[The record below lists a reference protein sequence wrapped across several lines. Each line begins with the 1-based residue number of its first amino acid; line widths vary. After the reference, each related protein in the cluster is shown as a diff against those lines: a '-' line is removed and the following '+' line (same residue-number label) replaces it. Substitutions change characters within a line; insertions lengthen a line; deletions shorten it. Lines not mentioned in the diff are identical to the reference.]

1 MRKVIFNLIIIV
13 LFSFSFLSF
22 LGGQKLPQQ
31 MPEVNVDAGG
41 NASFSIPLEIP
52 SGTGGLTPTLSL
64 SYNSGGGDGLLG
76 KGWSLDGAE
85 YIKRDSLYGI
95 SLSNADHFVSSEYG
109 QLVDSDGS
117 GQLYYSKNESLVSFY
132 PQGSFGLGPSQII
145 AYDKSGNRFT
155 YGGENAQVLADN
167 GAVRVWALAEQREPH
182 GEVIRYEWELRKGEL
197 YLSKITYAGGVR
209 YIKLNY
215 EEREDFLN
223 DYSEKQLVVRDW
235 RLKEIKFYSDNSH
248 VHSYEFTYSVDPKT
262 KDSLLA
268 KIDFEKDNF
277 FSLSTHLPLEFV
289 YATSHNGIDSK
300 LVTGANNISDGYGAD
315 QDIGDRMFELLKR
328 VIFEYLSMK
337 ASEPPKSQVKLAKA
351 YNKVMPR
358 AVPRAGGGTGNGFD
372 YNALNVDM
380 PQYNPETEF
389 IGRYPLGNKNRDS
402 CNWGPI
408 ACICTLYP
416 ACPPYVRMKCGE
428 FAFFGVDSCNN
439 GVLSA
444 NRIVLPTDV
453 DGDGITEYSRFLGR
467 ADGDQIYIRSND
479 YVNNRVFS
487 SPNFPIK
494 YNTYID
500 IADID
505 GDGKTDF
512 IFERSGILHVA
523 FSNGSGF
530 ENPTAFVNVTL
541 TPYIQN
547 YTRTANLAPR
557 DYTVDINRDGR
568 TDFVHFWN
576 DRMSIYL
583 SQGRSFA
590 TEKVI
595 WFEGH
600 RSPLQETMDSN
611 PFIAHRMNQ
620 FADID
625 GDGIPEHLLVVN
637 VNPPPEQYQLAA
649 LKERQFQEVG
659 AAEAERLSYTNEIFS
674 FFDGGQTDDARKYFL
689 AERVFPDDRP
699 LYWDLV
705 NNPNTATA
713 AQKDTITKSVDRQFF
728 EDRLKE
734 IVDRHANELD
744 FEISRIRNADLSG
757 SAYQLVVTKINL
769 NNKTL
774 SQTIQDVPRHLV
786 GYMGKNWLVDIN
798 GDGLADYVSFT
809 NRNSHF
815 NPYDYGV
822 EDAYSLYNEVKVA
835 FNTGGK
841 FDFDNYSSNYINT
854 VVRPDRFAEKD
865 DPYASKVSS
874 FDFADLN
881 EDGILDFV
889 VKELNTTNY
898 HVYHGKGNGKFVGRF
913 DFNVES
919 TEINGSRFED
929 RNGDGI
935 PDFFYQF
942 GKNSATRQ
950 ISSDSPLVKG
960 GMLTKVINNLN
971 GVETEIAYVW
981 KKNMPG
987 AVVKGSGSYAT
998 SLPNL
1003 SPQMLVSDIR
1013 ISSGPDFT
1021 EEKIVYSYYNARF
1034 KPGDIDTNE
1043 NYGFESITKRTY
1055 LDGTL
1060 KLKEIINYMHNPNF
1074 PGLVGSK
1081 QIYTGNNTIVSEE
1094 FIGYSKFQP
1103 HGSITKLIKQSYQN
1117 NLSYENGQLKD
1128 QISRTLNYDS
1138 SHGYEI
1144 SSSEE
1149 NFNGKITTEEFYY
1162 TNNSSLKILAQLIEI
1177 KKSIN
1182 GTLIEN
1188 KKYSYSGVDVVSESK
1203 LVGLGQWYS
1212 LYFSYDSIGNMM
1224 TSTDSLGRTLSY
1236 EYQDITRSK
1245 PTLTRNALN
1254 QTSRKNY
1261 DPKFDVELSVEDT
1274 NGNITNYE
1282 YDSYGRK
1289 IGVFLNGEKQE
1300 SIEYYFDGSRF
1311 ATKTT
1316 TQSEDGSVWS
1326 KETSNLKGKVI
1337 RKESLVAE
1345 GIIST
1350 TEIRFDSLGRETQE
1364 SNAYLTG
1371 ETPLWTNKI
1380 YYSQFEDTLERPKEI
1395 IAPTGEITNFTY
1407 GLRSNTMVI
1416 INQSEII
1423 STEIQSLDLW
1433 GRLISKT
1440 IQGESLQYSYDNAD
1454 RVVKI
1459 KDPANDITNIAYDI
1473 GGRKVQYSDS
1483 NSGTTN
1489 YTYNAAGDLLTQS
1502 DSRGIVFRYNVD
1514 GMGRI
1519 TKVIPGN
1526 ETPIVYEYDTGNSIS
1541 NSNEIGK
1548 LSKVTDSSGITEYA
1562 YDRKGN
1568 VIGEKRII
1576 DDLQVLFQRTY
1587 DPFGRLKTI
1596 TYPEGTLIRNHYTG
1610 NGKLAF
1616 LTMDSHD
1623 GTSLNHTVVSYEG
1636 PKVADEKYYIERKTG
1651 NGVLTR
1657 IGYDPLRLRPQTFVT
1672 YLKDNSVEQSI
1683 KYEYDKKGNISSIND
1698 LLNES
1703 RNQRYEYDHLNR
1715 ITKAMGKFGEENYSY
1730 HRNGNLLNKGSATYS
1745 YENGNH
1751 IHAVSKVNSPNM
1763 GIIDYTY
1770 DSMGNMINRNGDTL
1784 RYNAQNKLKQIET
1797 NGGDRFDYTYDY
1809 SGMRIKKYIQ
1819 NSDTT
1824 TYSFGNFYEIH
1835 RSPGQ
1840 QEQHTLYIMGIEGD
1854 IVAQYSRG
1862 DAILINQMASTDW
1875 LVNPFCKDVNVVCSD
1890 YWNNRLRFSLFAF
1903 LEDTNL
1909 YVDGK
1914 LQNGHRAL
1922 PWFLLLAF
1930 LLVLVYKTKD
1940 QVIEPEYL
1948 NNTLEIV
1955 SVSFLPALKGNLIG
1969 KLPRFGTAFFVIIF
1983 SFTSTVGCFPIFGG
1997 AESASGTPIWL
2008 IGLGNGIPINTPS
2021 VGDDASIGGNS
2032 GSGSSGGNTRVTG
2045 MYFFHPDH
2053 LGSITMITDG
2063 NGNVLVGGER
2073 GGKSHITYKP
2083 YGEILRTD
2091 SYGPDITKFKYTG
2104 QEEDRESGLYYYK
2117 SRYYD
2122 SSLGRFLS
2130 NDSIV
2135 YSNAEQGMNR
2145 MMYVNGNPIKGRDF
2159 TGNGISPPL
2168 AYALVSYF
2176 FAPED
2181 KKVQAFLDGWNVGKN
2196 LMKERERIRRANSIY
2211 LGVVKFGM
2219 ALIVVGGILMNF
2231 PITYKAGLIIFG
2243 VGVILT
2249 AVAVSLNPNYQ
2260 QDQRAANVNAGCIQA
2275 TQVLSYYFPTMTYNN
2290 TTSVGIEYDPI
2301 KKIEQDRYEKLKN
2314 LQAYQCSGSGV
2325 TESID

>member
-1 MRKVIFNLIIIV
+1 M
-13 LFSFSFLSF
+13 SF

-31 MPEVNVDAGG
+31 MPEVDVDAGG
-41 NASFSIPLEIP
+41 NASFSIPLEVP
-52 SGTGGLTPTLSL
+52 SGTGGLTPSLSL

-76 KGWSLDGAE
+76 KGWSLDGGE
-85 YIKRDSLYGI
+85 YIKRDTLYGI
-95 SLSNADHFVSSEYG
+95 TLSNADHYISSEYG

-117 GQLYYSKNESLVSFY
+117 GQLYYSKNESFVSFY
-132 PQGSFGLGPSQII
+132 PQGSFGLGPSQIV
-145 AYDKSGNRFT
+145 AFDKDGNQFT

-167 GAVRVWALAEQREPH
+167 GAVRVWALSEQKEPH
-182 GEVIRYEWELRKGEL
+182 GEVIRYEWEVRKGEL
-197 YLSKITYAGGVR
+197 YLSKIIYAGGVR
-209 YIKLNY
+209 HIKLNY

-289 YATSHNGIDSK
+289 YATSHNGIESK
-300 LVTGANNISDGYGAD
+300 LTAGANNISDGYGSD

-337 ASEPPKSQVKLAKA
+337 ASEPPKSQVKLAKIQ
-351 YNKVMPR
+351 NKVMPR
-358 AVPRAGGGTGNGFD
+358 SVPRAGGGTGNGFD

-416 ACPPYVRMKCGE
+416 ACPPYVRLKCGE

-530 ENPTAFVNVTL
+530 ENPTAFANVTL

-674 FFDGGQTDDARKYFL
+674 IFDGGQTDDARKYFL
-689 AERVFPDDRP
+689 SERVFPDDRP

-705 NNPNTATA
+705 NNPNTATT

-757 SAYQLVVTKINL
+757 STYQLVVTKINL

-822 EDAYSLYNEVKVA
+822 EDANSLYNEVKVA

-841 FDFDNYSSNYINT
+841 FDFGNYSNNYINT

-865 DPYASKVSS
+865 DPYANKVSS

-898 HVYHGKGNGKFVGRF
+898 HVYHGKGNGTFVGRF
-913 DFNVES
+913 DFSVES

-971 GVETEIAYVW
+971 GVETQIAYVW

-987 AVVKGSGSYAT
+987 AVVKSSGSYST

-1003 SPQMLVSDIR
+1003 SPQMLVSNITKLTG
-1013 ISSGPDFT
+1013 IGFA
-1021 EEKIVYSYYNARF
+1021 EEKITYSYLNSRY

-1043 NYGFESITKRTY
+1043 NYGFESVIEKTY
-1055 LDGTL
+1055 VDGVL
-1060 KLKEIINYMHNPNF
+1060 KLREVTNYLHNPNF

-1081 QIYTGNNTIVSEE
+1081 QVFAGNDMIVSEE
-1094 FIGYSKFQP
+1094 SMGYTKFQP
-1103 HGSITKLIKQSYQN
+1103 HSQTKLIKLSYQN
-1117 NLSYENGQLKD
+1117 TNTYENGQLKE
-1128 QISRTLNYDS
+1128 QVSKSFTYDPS
-1138 SHGYEI
+1138 YAYEI

-1149 NFNGKITTEEFYY
+1149 DFNGRVTREEFIYAA
-1162 TNNSSLKILAQLIEI
+1162 NSSLKVLAQPIES

-1182 GTLIEN
+1182 GTLFEH
-1188 KKYSYSGVDVVSESK
+1188 KKWTYTGADTASESR
-1203 LVGLGQWYS
+1203 LVSSGQWYS
-1212 LYFSYDSIGNMM
+1212 IFYSYDLIGNIAS
-1224 TSTDSLGRTLSY
+1224 STDSLGRTLSY
-1236 EYQDITRSK
+1236 EYQDLTRSK
-1245 PTLTRNALN
+1245 PTLTRNALG
-1254 QTSRKNY
+1254 QTSKTTY
-1261 DPKFDVELSVEDT
+1261 DLKTDSELSIEDP
-1274 NGNITNYE
+1274 NGNVTTYE
-1282 YDSYGRK
+1282 YDEYGRRNFTYLDGNK
-1289 IGVFLNGEKQE
+1289 IE
-1300 SIEYYFDGSRF
+1300 SIEYGFDGTFFTTRQTTHTDEGDVW
-1311 ATKTT
+1311 TK
-1316 TQSEDGSVWS
+1316 DYLNILGKSV
-1326 KETSNLKGKVI
+1326 K
-1337 RKESLVAE
+1337 KESLVTE

-1350 TEIRFDSLGRETQE
+1350 TESIYDSLGREIQK
-1364 SNAYLTG
+1364 SNSYFTG
-1371 ETPLWTNKI
+1371 ESPSWSYTF
-1380 YYSQFEDTLERPKEI
+1380 YYNQSEDSQERTKET
-1395 IAPTGEITNFTY
+1395 IAATGEISRLVY
-1407 GLRSNTMVI
+1407 GLRSTSVTTT
-1416 INQSEII
+1416 NQSEVIR
-1423 STEIQSLDLW
+1423 TETQTLDNW
-1433 GRLISKT
+1433 GRLIKKT
-1440 IQGESLQYSYDNAD
+1440 SQGESLQYQYDNAD
-1454 RVVKI
+1454 RMIRIV
-1459 KDPANDITNIAYDI
+1459 DPGNGTTEIAYDI
-1473 GGRKVQYSDS
+1473 GGRKTRYSDS
-1483 NSGTTN
+1483 NSGTII
-1489 YTYNAAGDLLTQS
+1489 YTYNVAGDLLTQT
-1502 DSRGIVFRYNVD
+1502 DARGIIIRKEVD
-1514 GMGRI
+1514 GLGRI
-1519 TKVIPGN
+1519 TKVYPGN
-1526 ETPIVYEYDTGNSIS
+1526 ETPTVYEYDGGNSIGS
-1541 NSNEIGK
+1541 TNVIGK
-1548 LSKVTDSSGITEYA
+1548 LTKVTDESGVIELA

-1568 VIGEKRII
+1568 VIGEKRTI

-1587 DPFGRLKTI
+1587 DPFGRVKTI
-1596 TYPEGTLIRNHYTG
+1596 TYPEGTLVRNHYTG
-1610 NGKLAF
+1610 TGQLAF

-1623 GTSLNHTVVSYEG
+1623 GNSLNHTVVSYEG
-1636 PKVADEKYYIERKTG
+1636 PKIEDNKYYIERKTG
-1651 NGVLTR
+1651 NGIKTR
-1657 IGYDPLRLRPQTFVT
+1657 IGYDPLRMRPQSLVT
-1672 YLKDNSVEQSI
+1672 YLKDSSVEQSM
-1683 KYEYDKKGNISSIND
+1683 KYEYDKRGNISAITD
-1698 LLNES
+1698 LINES
-1703 RNQRYEYDHLNR
+1703 RNQSFEYDHLSR
-1715 ITKAMGKFGEENYSY
+1715 VTKAVGKYGEENYNY
-1730 HRNGNLLNKGSATYS
+1730 HRNGNLLTKGAYTYS
-1745 YENGNH
+1745 YDNGNH
-1751 IHAVSKVNSPNM
+1751 IHAVTRVNSPNT
-1763 GIIDYTY
+1763 GLVGYSY
-1770 DSMGNMINRNGDTL
+1770 DSMGNMTTRNGDTL
-1784 RYNAQNKLKQIET
+1784 VYNAQNKLKRIET
-1797 NGGDRFDYTYDY
+1797 DGGDQFVYTYDH
-1809 SGMRIKKYIQ
+1809 SGMRVKKALQ
-1819 NSDTT
+1819 NSNTT

-1835 RSPGQ
+1835 RSPGE
-1840 QEQHTLYIMGIEGD
+1840 QEKHTIYVIGMEGD
-1854 IVAQYSRG
+1854 MVAQYSRP
-1862 DAILINQMASTDW
+1862 DAILLNQMASNGW
-1875 LVNPFCKDVNVVCSD
+1875 MVNPFCKDVNIDCD
-1890 YWNNRLRFSLFAF
+1890 TYWKNRVGFAF
-1903 LEDTNL
+1903 VSFLEEMNL

-1914 LQNGHRAL
+1914 IREGHKAI
-1922 PWFLLLAF
+1922 PWVVLLG
-1930 LLVLVYKTKD
+1930 LLFWVVYKTK
-1940 QVIEPEYL
+1940 
-1948 NNTLEIV
+1948 EISPKNDSDDRV
-1955 SVSFLPALKGNLIG
+1955 FDFFGISILPNLTNYSQKQIS
-1969 KLPRFGTAFFVIIF
+1969 RYGTALIVVVF
-1983 SFTSTVGCFPIFGG
+1983 SFTTTAGCFPLLLGG
-1997 AESASGTPIWL
+1997 AEAESGTPIWL
-2008 IGLGNGIPINTPS
+2008 IGLGNGIPSDTPS
-2021 VGDDASIGGNS
+2021 VADVPEQG
-2032 GSGSSGGNTRVTG
+2032 GSGGGSSTGNARVSG

-2063 NGNVLVGGER
+2063 NGNVLAGGER

-2104 QEEDRESGLYYYK
+2104 QEEDRESGFYYYK
-2117 SRYYD
+2117 ARYYD
-2122 SSLGRFLS
+2122 AVLGRFAS
-2130 NDSIV
+2130 NDGMV
-2135 YSNAEQGMNR
+2135 FPNKEQGLNR
-2145 MMYVNGNPIKGRDF
+2145 MMYVEGNPMRFVDSSGNFPSLSGIIHMFNRIVGHAMGKDFSAKGI
-2159 TGNGISPPL
+2159 NGL
-2168 AYALVSYF
+2168 
-2176 FAPED
+2176 
-2181 KKVQAFLDGWNVGKN
+2181 GKN
-2196 LMKERERIRRANSIY
+2196 ISTGINKVVLRNSMWVSNRMSIRRHVKYIAREGAEKIIGHREDRIKDYTKDYLKAKWKELESKAFFGKISEKDLTIDQEDFFKGLIQSEIIYQVGLTVGSRLGGDILTNIKDNPFDIFKYYSKFKKYNSMKNSIES
-2211 LGVVKFGM
+2211 F
-2219 ALIVVGGILMNF
+2219 N
-2231 PITYKAGLIIFG
+2231 T
-2243 VGVILT
+2243 ILT
-2249 AVAVSLNPNYQ
+2249 LSNISSGNY
-2260 QDQRAANVNAGCIQA
+2260 
-2275 TQVLSYYFPTMTYNN
+2275 
-2290 TTSVGIEYDPI
+2290 
-2301 KKIEQDRYEKLKN
+2301 
-2314 LQAYQCSGSGV
+2314 
-2325 TESID
+2325 